1 MKLKTNRAKQIETH
15 IATQTPLDN
24 TAIRVE
30 LSGEVKTYRVY
41 KVPTK
46 LLIFNI
52 RNGRFAAELLEKEE
66 SLKRKLDPTVEDD
79 AKIIQKLLL
88 TQSDSETEALKEDL
102 RAHGQLEP
110 GIITFDGAVINA
122 NRRLAIIKTLFE
134 ETRETRFEFLHVAV
148 LPPNVDEKD
157 LWRIEAGL
165 QFAKDF
171 RLEYGPINELLKLRE
186 GQLRGL
192 TPADI
197 SKSLLG
203 RFSDKKV
210 IEKLDILKLIDS
222 YLRSIK
228 KPGEYHLV
236 QGRVEQFNSLQSNVV
251 GPLRKKSKGDADIA
265 NAITAAFSLIQKTG
279 ASYLEIRNLKKIMLN
294 EKAQKE
300 LAPLL
305 ENKSS
310 KEAVA
315 EAFAA
320 ASEIVEDNEHR
331 DKPERLIKRALSAI
345 QSVSPNASHLSTP
358 KVKAMLKELV
368 DHAQVLLKTQSLL
381 KLKN

>member
-1 MKLKTNRAKQIETH
+1 MKLKTNRAKQIEAH
-15 IATQTPLDN
+15 LATQTPLDN

-102 RAHGQLEP
+102 RAHGQLDP

-122 NRRLAIIKTLFE
+122 NRRLAIIKKLFE
-134 ETRETRFEFLHVAV
+134 ETREPRFEFLNVAV
-148 LPPNVDEKD
+148 LPENVDEKD

-171 RLEYGPINELLKLRE
+171 RLEYGPINELLKLKE
-186 GQLRGL
+186 GSLRGL

-203 RFSDKKV
+203 RYSAKKV
-210 IEKLDILKLIDS
+210 IEKLEILKLIDT

-228 KPGEYHLV
+228 KPGEYHIV
-236 QGRVEQFNSLQSNVV
+236 QRNVEKFNSLQANVV
-251 GPLRKKSKGDADIA
+251 APLRKKSKSDADVA
-265 NAITAAFSLIQKTG
+265 NAITVAFSLIHKTE
-279 ASYLEIRNLKKIMLN
+279 ASHWEIRNLRKIMLN
-294 EKAQKE
+294 EKAEKE
-300 LAPLL
+300 LAPIL
-305 ENKSS
+305 EGKGT
-310 KEAVA
+310 KEAIA

-320 ASEIVEDNEHR
+320 ASEIVEDSENK

-345 QSVSPNASHLSTP
+345 QSISPSATRLTTP
-358 KVKAMLKELV
+358 KVKSMLKELV
-368 DHAQVLLKTQSLL
+368 EHAQKLLKTRALI
-381 KLKN
+381 NG